1 MSYYGYEYF
10 CGANVIIE
18 IERFPIL
25 QAAGL
30 SVSISESKR
39 PIYGYSSR
47 FFDAVARGQVI
58 VEGSLLVNYVHQDY
72 LFRAMEAGKNGGRTL
87 PPISSSDSSIGDI
100 AGNEIETD
108 KLTEFIMKN
117 YSQAYQLT
125 GALKDKYWSVP
136 DSSVSA
142 SPFDASARNPHDD
155 YRAGGILVTFG
166 ERSDETGYLG
176 DTGFYLSDVYFTG
189 RGTRIQI
196 DETVILEE
204 YNFFARNM
212 YPLKQKQQAI
222 EEEVDGE
229 STTTVSRVP

>member
-1 MSYYGYEYF
+1 
-10 CGANVIIE
+10 
-18 IERFPIL
+18 
-25 QAAGL
+25 
-30 SVSISESKR
+30 
-39 PIYGYSSR
+39 
-47 FFDAVARGQVI
+47 
-58 VEGSLLVNYVHQDY
+58 
-72 LFRAMEAGKNGGRTL
+72 
-87 PPISSSDSSIGDI
+87 
-100 AGNEIETD
+100 
-108 KLTEFIMKN
+108 MKN